1 MIVAVVV
8 LGLLLA
14 TSTAGRY
21 MYAAG
26 GNADAARLAGVRVDG
41 IRILAFAVTG
51 TAAGLAGVLDT
62 SNGLTASLQTTAND
76 NLTFTVIAGVVI
88 GGTSIL
94 GGEGAVWRSVVGV
107 LFIALIDNGYALLQ
121 YDQLWEPITLGL
133 LLLAAVALDAVQR
146 GLVRP
151 GAAVRKLAARVR
163 A

>member
-1 MIVAVVV
+1 
-8 LGLLLA
+8 
-14 TSTAGRY
+14 
-21 MYAAG
+21 
-26 GNADAARLAGVRVDG
+26 
-41 IRILAFAVTG
+41 
-51 TAAGLAGVLDT
+51 
-62 SNGLTASLQTTAND
+62 
-76 NLTFTVIAGVVI
+76 
-88 GGTSIL
+88 
-94 GGEGAVWRSVVGV
+94 VVGV